1 MSTEN
6 VETVPQEVEVEVQST
21 EKVKAAAERK
31 GKAKAEDNTVRVSRL
46 KRVVFYARRLKKM
59 LETHDTVVL
68 QGLGKAIMS
77 TVELSQ
83 YLVHNMGCTIIKI
96 QTANDLKLKKKKI
109 MIEVSSGGKTLASPK
124 SEDGG
129 N

>member
-1 MSTEN
+1 MTN
-6 VETVPQEVEVEVQST
+6 PETQPKEVEVKAQTT
-21 EKVKAAAERK
+21 EKVKAAAERT
-31 GKAKAEDNTVRVSRL
+31 GKAKAEDNTVRVSRH
-46 KRVVFYARRLKKM
+46 KRVVSYARRLKKM
-59 LETHDTVVL
+59 LSIHDTVVL

-109 MIEVSSGGKTLASPK
+109 MIEVSAGGKALASPK

-129 N
+129 D

>member
-1 MSTEN
+1 
-6 VETVPQEVEVEVQST
+6 VEVQST